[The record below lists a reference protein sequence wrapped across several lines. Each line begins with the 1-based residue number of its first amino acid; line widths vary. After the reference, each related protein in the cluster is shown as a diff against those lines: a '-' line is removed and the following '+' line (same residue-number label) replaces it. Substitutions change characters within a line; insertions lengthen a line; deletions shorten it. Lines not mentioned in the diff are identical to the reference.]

1 MALCH
6 GAGLQRRAMV
16 VFAVA
21 LVYAMLAVAGA
32 VTLLLAG
39 NHRRARRQSGAIP
52 LVAAG
57 IALVL
62 LSVGILAA
70 YDVAARTMRF
80 NYTVTLTPNVSGT
93 VRMLLPAPVDSA
105 LVANLA
111 SSSGTSVVRL
121 NQSGTEPAI
130 EITLSERTTLTA
142 SFVGYRHSGPHD
154 LTRADSLD
162 ACSNPPLNGCNAT
175 VTLVVIS
182 GGVSEVH
189 VMAKAS
195 WSYDCY
201 YPEWELDATS
211 LPGERGYQAQ
221 FHLSVC

>member
-1 MALCH
+1 
-6 GAGLQRRAMV
+6 MV

-80 NYTVTLTPNVSGT
+80 NYTVTLTPNGSGT

-111 SSSGTSVVRL
+111 SSSGTSTVTL

-130 EITLSERTTLTA
+130 DIVLTERTTLTA
-142 SFVGYRHSGPHD
+142 SFVGYRYSGPHD

-162 ACSNPPLNGCNAT
+162 ACSLTPLNGCNAT
-175 VTLVVIS
+175 ITLIVIS
-182 GGVSEVH
+182 GGVSEVQ
-189 VMAKAS
+189 VAAGAL

-201 YPEWELDATS
+201 WPEWQLDATS
-211 LPGERGYQAQ
+211 LPGEREYAAQ
-221 FHLSVC
+221 FHLSVR